1 MYTVMNTKARR
12 GSVQEAL
19 HEHEIAFA
27 ALAKVAPVGILRFD
41 ANGRCNYVND
51 RWTEITGLTVDE
63 AIGDGWRRAIHAK
76 DRKRVADHWL
86 RMHENGECF
95 REEYRIS
102 GADGSLRWVLA
113 EGAELRSYSGE
124 PLGFIRAV
132 TDITTHRR
140 LEAELLEARS
150 DLERRVEERTAQ
162 LRAEMTEREKL
173 EKELLKAK
181 ENEQRR
187 FSHDLHDGLGQVL
200 TGILF
205 RAVAL
210 QRTLASESSPHNG
223 NAAEI
228 ADLVNVAINKA
239 HDLARGV
246 HPVQATPDGLMRALQ
261 QLVEQICGSY
271 ETKCVFECND
281 PVSVTDHSA
290 AIHLYRIAQEAL
302 TNALKHARANK
313 VTLRLERR
321 SSGLA
326 LIVEDNGVG
335 LPESM
340 PSADGRGLNIMRHR
354 ARIIDATFQVRPAPR
369 RGTIVEVSLTD
380 DLPG

>member
-1 MYTVMNTKARR
+1 MYKVMNTKARR
-12 GSVQEAL
+12 DRAQEAL
-19 HEHEIAFA
+19 HEREIAFA

-51 RWTEITGLTVDE
+51 RWTEITGLTIDE
-63 AIGDGWRRAIHAK
+63 AIGDGWRRAIHTK
-76 DRKRVADHWL
+76 DRKRVADDWL
-86 RMHENGECF
+86 RMHENGELF

-102 GADGSLRWVLA
+102 CADGSLRWVLA
-113 EGAELRSYSGE
+113 EGAELRSYSGDR
-124 PLGFIRAV
+124 LGFIRAV

-140 LEAELLEARS
+140 LEAELLEARR
-150 DLERRVEERTAQ
+150 DLEWRVQQRTAQ
-162 LRAEMTEREKL
+162 LRAEMSEREKL
-173 EKELLKAK
+173 EKELLEAK
-181 ENEQRR
+181 ENEQQR
-187 FSHDLHDGLGQVL
+187 FSQDLHDGLGQVL

-210 QRTLASESSPHNG
+210 QRTLASKSSPHYD

-228 ADLVNVAINKA
+228 ADLVNLAINKA

-261 QLVEQICGSY
+261 QLVEQISRTYG
-271 ETKCVFECND
+271 TKCVFERND
-281 PVSVTDHSA
+281 PVKMTDHSI

-302 TNALKHARANK
+302 TNAMKHSCANK
-313 VTLRLERR
+313 VTLCLERR

-335 LPESM
+335 LPQSI

-354 ARIIDATFQVRPAPR
+354 ARIINATFQIRPAPR
-369 RGTIVEVSLTD
+369 RGTIVEVSLPVD
-380 DLPG
+380 SPR

>member
-1 MYTVMNTKARR
+1 MDRDVNTKARR
-12 GSVQEAL
+12 DRAQEAL
-19 HEHEIAFA
+19 HEREIAFA

-51 RWTEITGLTVDE
+51 RWTEITGLTIDE

-76 DRKRVADHWL
+76 DRQRVADHWL
-86 RMHENGECF
+86 RMHENGELF

-102 GADGSLRWVLA
+102 RADGALRWVLA

-124 PLGFIRAV
+124 RLGFIRAV
-132 TDITTHRR
+132 TDITIHRR
-140 LEAELLEARS
+140 LETELLEARR
-150 DLERRVEERTAQ
+150 DLERRVQERTAQ
-162 LRAEMTEREKL
+162 LRAEMSEREKL
-173 EKELLKAK
+173 EKELLEAK

-187 FSHDLHDGLGQVL
+187 FSQDLHDGLGQVL

-210 QRTLASESSPHNG
+210 QRTLTSESSPHHD

-228 ADLVNVAINKA
+228 ADLVNLAINKA

-246 HPVQATPDGLMRALQ
+246 HPVQARPDGLMRALQ
-261 QLVEQICGSY
+261 QLVEQVCKTY

-281 PVSVTDHSA
+281 PVNVTDYSV

-302 TNALKHARANK
+302 TNAVKHGRANK
-313 VTLRLERR
+313 ITLCLERR

-335 LPESM
+335 LPQSV
-340 PSADGRGLNIMRHR
+340 PSGDGRGLNIMRHR
-354 ARIIDATFQVRPAPR
+354 ARIINATFQIRPAPK
-369 RGTIVEVSLTD
+369 RGTIVEVFLPS
-380 DLPG
+380 DLPR